1 MRDARRRTTEV
12 SVYQMQYL
20 SFASCITRHSL
31 RPAGLSAVIIAAH
44 ASGAAAADSV
54 NVVRELA
61 GRVGPILGSAQ
72 ACTSIA
78 TRRVQVMLGKF
89 QQAIREAS
97 ANPNDRN
104 ELAREF
110 EKNIADGRTAV
121 NRGRADCRLVERQLA
136 DLEGSVGAPPAPAAA
151 PLAGNA
157 ASPARPAA
165 AGQVRGV
172 TDQEI
177 RFGMVIPY
185 TGSAKENGQSYKRGI
200 EVAFAR
206 ANAGGGVHG
215 RTLKLIAADDGFE
228 PTRTLDA
235 MKLLWD
241 KEQVFGFLGNL
252 GTPTAAVAVPFA
264 LERKVLFF
272 APFTGGSVVR
282 HDPPDRYVFNY
293 RPSFV
298 EEADAAVRYLLKMRK
313 IRPNQIA
320 VFGQNDDLG
329 EQGFAGVAKAY
340 RAAGLNDST
349 ILRLVYNRN
358 SIDMDEAVAQL
369 KQQRVPIKAIV
380 MVGTT
385 RPAAK
390 FIEKTRDLFPGM
402 IYTNMSIV
410 GATAL
415 AQELMLLGPRFTEN
429 VIVTQAVPAVS
440 GYSSTVLEF
449 KTALAQVAPGEV
461 PDYISLEGYIA
472 ANLLIDALKRCGPQ
486 LDTERLVET
495 LESTRN
501 LDMGLGA
508 ALNLSRGDHQALH
521 KVWGTQLDKTGV
533 YQPID
538 LE

>member
-1 MRDARRRTTEV
+1 MI
-12 SVYQMQYL
+12 YPMQHS
-20 SFASCITRHSL
+20 SFASCLTRRSYRVTVL
-31 RPAGLSAVIIAAH
+31 AAVMLAAS
-44 ASGAAAADSV
+44 ASGALSADHVSM
-54 NVVRELA
+54 VRELA
-61 GRVGPILGSAQ
+61 GRVGPILGSSQ
-72 ACTSIA
+72 ACSSIPP
-78 TRRVQVMLGKF
+78 RRVQAILGKF
-89 QQAIREAS
+89 QEAIREAS
-97 ANPNDRN
+97 TNPNDRN

-110 EKNIADGRTAV
+110 ERNIADGRAAV
-121 NRGRADCRLVERQLA
+121 NAGRADCRLVERQLA
-136 DLEGSVGAPPAPAAA
+136 ELERSVGAPPPSTPAPA
-151 PLAGNA
+151 
-157 ASPARPAA
+157 SPPATTGAIRPAA
-165 AGQVRGV
+165 AGNVRGV

-206 ANAGGGVHG
+206 ANAAGGVHG
-215 RTLKLIAADDGFE
+215 RMLKLIAADDGFE
-228 PTRTLDA
+228 PARTPDA

-241 KEQVFGFLGNL
+241 KEQVFGFVGNL

-264 LERKVLFF
+264 LERRALFF
-272 APFTGGSVVR
+272 APFTGGTLVR
-282 HDPPDRYVFNY
+282 RDPPDRYVFNY

-329 EQGFAGVAKAY
+329 EQGFAGVARAY
-340 RAAGLNDST
+340 RAAGLNDKA
-349 ILRLVYNRN
+349 IVRLVYARN

-369 KQQRVPIKAIV
+369 KAQKVPIKAIV

-390 FIEKTRDLFPGM
+390 FIEKTRDLYPGM

-440 GYSSTVLEF
+440 GYSSTVLDF
-449 KTALAQVAPGEV
+449 KAALAEVAPGEV

-495 LESTRN
+495 LENTRN

-508 ALNLSRGDHQALH
+508 SLSLSRGDHQALH
-521 KVWGTQLDKTGV
+521 KLWGTQLDKSGS

>member
-1 MRDARRRTTEV
+1 
-12 SVYQMQYL
+12 MQFL
-20 SFASCITRHSL
+20 SLASCIARRS
-31 RPAGLSAVIIAAH
+31 RCPAVLAAVVLTGS
-44 ASGAAAADSV
+44 ASGALSADNV
-54 NVVRELA
+54 NLVRELA
-61 GRVGPILGSAQ
+61 GRVGPIVGSSQ

-78 TRRVQVMLGKF
+78 ARRVQVILTKF
-89 QQAIREAS
+89 QEAIREAS
-97 ANPNDRN
+97 TNPNDRN

-110 EKNIADGRTAV
+110 ERTIAEGRAAV
-121 NRGRADCRLVERQLA
+121 NAGRADCRLVERQLA
-136 DLEGSVGAPPAPAAA
+136 ELERSVSAPPTPSATVAPATANAATGSVRPVAS
-151 PLAGNA
+151 GN
-157 ASPARPAA
+157 
-165 AGQVRGV
+165 VRGV

-177 RFGMVIPY
+177 RFGIVIPY

-206 ANAGGGVHG
+206 TNAAGGVNG
-215 RTLKLIAADDGFE
+215 RMLKLIAADDGFE
-228 PTRTLDA
+228 PSRTPEA
-235 MKLLWD
+235 MKMLWD
-241 KEQVFGFLGNL
+241 REQVFGYLGNL

-264 LERKVLFF
+264 LERRVLFF

-329 EQGFAGVAKAY
+329 EQGFAGVASAY
-340 RAAGLNDST
+340 RAAGLNDKA
-349 ILRLVYNRN
+349 IVRLVYARN

-369 KQQRVPIKAIV
+369 KAQKVPIKAIV

-390 FIEKTRDLFPGM
+390 FIEKTRDLYPGM

-449 KTALAQVAPGEV
+449 KTALAQAAPGEV
-461 PDYISLEGYIA
+461 PDYISLEGYVA

-486 LDTERLVET
+486 LDTERLVEA
-495 LESTRN
+495 LENTRN

-508 ALNLSRGDHQALH
+508 SLNLSRGDHQALH
-521 KVWGTQLDKTGV
+521 KVWGTQLDKSGV

>member
-1 MRDARRRTTEV
+1 MLAGSV
-12 SVYQMQYL
+12 SAAV
-20 SFASCITRHSL
+20 SADNVSL
-31 RPAGLSAVIIAAH
+31 
-44 ASGAAAADSV
+44 
-54 NVVRELA
+54 VRELA
-61 GRVGPILGSAQ
+61 GRVGPIIGSSQ

-78 TRRVQVMLGKF
+78 PRRVQLILGKF
-89 QQAIREAS
+89 QQAIREAA
-97 ANPNDRN
+97 ANPNDLN

-110 EKNIADGRTAV
+110 ERNVAEGRAAV
-121 NRGRADCRLVERQLA
+121 NGGRADCRLVERQLTE
-136 DLEGSVGAPPAPAAA
+136 LERSVSAPPPATAPAA
-151 PLAGNA
+151 PA
-157 ASPARPAA
+157 AVAATGAIRPAA
-165 AGQVRGV
+165 SGPVRGV

-206 ANAGGGVHG
+206 TNASGGVNG
-215 RTLKLIAADDGFE
+215 RMLKLIAADDGFE
-228 PTRTLDA
+228 PTRTPDA

-241 KEQVFGFLGNL
+241 REQVFGFLGNL

-264 LERKVLFF
+264 LERRVLFF

-298 EEADAAVRYLLKMRK
+298 EEADAAVRYLLKIRK

-340 RAAGLNDST
+340 RAAGLSDAS
-349 ILRLVYNRN
+349 ILRLVYTRN
-358 SIDMDEAVAQL
+358 SIDMDGAVAQL
-369 KQQRVPIKAIV
+369 KAQKVPIRAIV

-415 AQELMLLGPRFTEN
+415 AQELAMLGPRFTEN

-440 GYSSTVLEF
+440 GYSSTVLDF
-449 KTALAQVAPGEV
+449 KTALAQASPGET

-472 ANLLIDALKRCGPQ
+472 ANLLIDALRRCGPQ
-486 LDTERLVET
+486 LDTERLVEA
-495 LESTRN
+495 LENTRN

-508 ALNLSRGDHQALH
+508 SLNLSRGDHQALH
-521 KVWGTQLDKTGV
+521 KVWGTQLDKSGS

>member
-1 MRDARRRTTEV
+1 
-12 SVYQMQYL
+12 MQYP
-20 SFASCITRHSL
+20 SFASRIARRSH
-31 RPAGLSAVIIAAH
+31 RWAALSAVMLAGSANAAV
-44 ASGAAAADSV
+44 AADSV
-54 NVVRELA
+54 NLVRELA
-61 GRVGPILGSAQ
+61 GRVGPILGSSQ
-72 ACTSIA
+72 ACTSIPS
-78 TRRVQVMLGKF
+78 RRVQIILVKF

-97 ANPNDRN
+97 TNPNELN
-104 ELAREF
+104 ELARDF
-110 EKNIADGRTAV
+110 ERNLAEGRAAV
-121 NRGRADCRLVERQLA
+121 NGGRADCRLVERQLTE
-136 DLEGSVGAPPAPAAA
+136 LERSVNAPPAAVSATVAPSAAAAA
-151 PLAGNA
+151 PSPMRSAA
-157 ASPARPAA
+157 AS
-165 AGQVRGV
+165 GSVRGV

-206 ANAGGGVHG
+206 VNAAGGVHG
-215 RTLKLIAADDGFE
+215 RMLKLIAADDGFE
-228 PTRTLDA
+228 PTRTPDA
-235 MKLLWD
+235 MKLLWER
-241 KEQVFGFLGNL
+241 EQVFGFVGNL

-264 LERKVLFF
+264 LERRVLFF

-329 EQGFAGVAKAY
+329 EQGFAGVARAY
-340 RAAGLNDST
+340 RAAGLNDKA
-349 ILRLVYNRN
+349 IVRLLYARN
-358 SIDMDEAVAQL
+358 SIDMDEAVNQL
-369 KQQRVPIKAIV
+369 KAQKVPIKAIV

-390 FIEKTRDLFPGM
+390 FIEKTRDLYPGM

-486 LDTERLVET
+486 LDTERLVEA
-495 LESTRN
+495 LENTRN
-501 LDMGLGA
+501 LDMGLGTP
-508 ALNLSRGDHQALH
+508 LNLSRGDHQALH
-521 KVWGTQLDKTGV
+521 KVWGTQLDRSGV

>member
-1 MRDARRRTTEV
+1 
-12 SVYQMQYL
+12 MQFL
-20 SFASCITRHSL
+20 SLASCIARRSL
-31 RPAGLSAVIIAAH
+31 SPAILAAVFLTGS
-44 ASGAAAADSV
+44 ASGALSADNV
-54 NVVRELA
+54 NLVRELA
-61 GRVGPILGSAQ
+61 GRVGPIIGSSQ

-78 TRRVQVMLGKF
+78 TRRVQAILAKF
-89 QQAIREAS
+89 QEAIREAS
-97 ANPNDRN
+97 TNPNDRN

-110 EKNIADGRTAV
+110 ERNIAEGRAAV
-121 NRGRADCRLVERQLA
+121 NGGRADCRLVERQLA
-136 DLEGSVGAPPAPAAA
+136 DLERSVGAPPPGPATSAAPAGA
-151 PLAGNA
+151 NA
-157 ASPARPAA
+157 AVSTARPAA
-165 AGQVRGV
+165 PGEVRGV

-206 ANAGGGVHG
+206 SNAAGGVHG
-215 RTLKLIAADDGFE
+215 RMLKLIAADDGFE
-228 PTRTLDA
+228 PSRTPEA

-241 KEQVFGFLGNL
+241 RERVFGFLGNL

-264 LERKVLFF
+264 LERRVLFF

-329 EQGFAGVAKAY
+329 EQGFAGVARAY
-340 RAAGLNDST
+340 RAAGLNDAS
-349 ILRLVYNRN
+349 IVRLVYNRN

-369 KQQRVPIKAIV
+369 RAQKVPIKAIV

-449 KTALAQVAPGEV
+449 KAALAQASPGEV
-461 PDYISLEGYIA
+461 PDYISLEGYVA

-508 ALNLSRGDHQALH
+508 SLNLSRGDHQALH
-521 KVWGTQLDKTGV
+521 KVWGTQLDKSGS

>member
-1 MRDARRRTTEV
+1 
-12 SVYQMQYL
+12 MQHL
-20 SFASCITRHSL
+20 LLTAWMMGRS
-31 RPAGLSAVIIAAH
+31 RPIAVISAAVL
-44 ASGAAAADSV
+44 AGSVSGAVAADNV
-54 NVVRELA
+54 NLVRELA
-61 GRVGPILGSAQ
+61 GRVGPIVGSAQ
-72 ACTSIA
+72 ACTSIPP
-78 TRRVQVMLGKF
+78 RRVQVILGKF

-110 EKNIADGRTAV
+110 ERKIADGRAAV
-121 NRGRADCRLVERQLA
+121 NGGRADCRLVERQLA
-136 DLEGSVGAPPAPAAA
+136 ELERSVNAPPQASSMAVAPATA
-151 PLAGNA
+151 NA
-157 ASPARPAA
+157 ATSAARPAA
-165 AGQVRGV
+165 SGPVRGV

-185 TGSAKENGQSYKRGI
+185 TGSAKENGQSYRRGI

-206 ANAGGGVHG
+206 TNAAGGVNG
-215 RTLKLIAADDGFE
+215 RMLKLIAADDGFE
-228 PTRTLDA
+228 PTRTPEA

-241 KEQVFGFLGNL
+241 REQVFGFLGNL

-264 LERKVLFF
+264 LERRALFF

-340 RAAGLNDST
+340 RAAGLNDAA

-369 KQQRVPIKAIV
+369 KAQKVPIRAIV

-390 FIEKTRDLFPGM
+390 FIERTRDLFPGM

-415 AQELMLLGPRFTEN
+415 AQELTMLGPRFTEN

-449 KTALAQVAPGEV
+449 KTALAQASPGEV

-486 LDTERLVET
+486 LDSERLVEA
-495 LESTRN
+495 LENTRN
-501 LDMGLGA
+501 LDMGLGVS
-508 ALNLSRGDHQALH
+508 LNLSRGDHQALH
-521 KVWGTQLDKTGV
+521 KVWGTQLDKSGA
-533 YQPID
+533 YQPIE

>member
-1 MRDARRRTTEV
+1 
-12 SVYQMQYL
+12 
-20 SFASCITRHSL
+20 
-31 RPAGLSAVIIAAH
+31 
-44 ASGAAAADSV
+44 
-54 NVVRELA
+54 
-61 GRVGPILGSAQ
+61 
-72 ACTSIA
+72 
-78 TRRVQVMLGKF
+78 
-89 QQAIREAS
+89 
-97 ANPNDRN
+97 
-104 ELAREF
+104 
-110 EKNIADGRTAV
+110 
-121 NRGRADCRLVERQLA
+121 
-136 DLEGSVGAPPAPAAA
+136 
-151 PLAGNA
+151 
-157 ASPARPAA
+157 
-165 AGQVRGV
+165 
-172 TDQEI
+172 
-177 RFGMVIPY
+177 
-185 TGSAKENGQSYKRGI
+185 
-200 EVAFAR
+200 
-206 ANAGGGVHG
+206 
-215 RTLKLIAADDGFE
+215 
-228 PTRTLDA
+228 
-235 MKLLWD
+235 
-241 KEQVFGFLGNL
+241 
-252 GTPTAAVAVPFA
+252 
-264 LERKVLFF
+264 
-272 APFTGGSVVR
+272 
-282 HDPPDRYVFNY
+282 
-293 RPSFV
+293 
-298 EEADAAVRYLLKMRK
+298 
-313 IRPNQIA
+313 
-320 VFGQNDDLG
+320 
-329 EQGFAGVAKAY
+329 
-340 RAAGLNDST
+340 
-349 ILRLVYNRN
+349 
-358 SIDMDEAVAQL
+358 MDEAVAQL